1 MELELIGFTQDQ
13 KMQREIKIREY
24 RSDLDEAKR
33 GFLKFQDRY
42 IQAKNRDTLMGA
54 NLEEHVLFWF

>member
-1 MELELIGFTQDQ
+1 
-13 KMQREIKIREY
+13 MQREIKIREY